1 MREEVRERRGEA
13 GQPKRAVCAV
23 PRPVCSQGTSIDHGG
38 SPELWTDILRRVGMT
53 LGIKW
58 HCAAAECMHADT
70 YTGRKALGE
79 ASRKLST
86 DEFIGKTAFS
96 CTGHSS
102 LFVVF

>member
-1 MREEVRERRGEA
+1 
-13 GQPKRAVCAV
+13 
-23 PRPVCSQGTSIDHGG
+23 
-38 SPELWTDILRRVGMT
+38 MT

-58 HCAAAECMHADT
+58 HCTAAECMHADT

-79 ASRKLST
+79 ASRKPST